1 MINDNENKT
10 ENEKVDHKDTKYV
23 ELGLD
28 MDTNILNINCVC
40 VMMVKSI
47 KQHLSDIWTF
57 KELDSWNS

>member
-57 KELDSWNS
+57 KELDFWNS